1 MISIFPPPEFVS
13 LSVLVIT
20 YSIMR
25 TYLVFIILVLC
36 IEKSF
41 QVLLALKIQSHN
53 KLFQLPVD
61 ANDEDEDIDYR
72 FWHLI
77 MNKVMKSDNLGR
89 SVPATAS
96 RFSLYYT
103 GFAIFRSWHDVTRLT
118 MTRLATIKKPAMIGA
133 LRCTSTIK
141 DVNIKSV

>member
-1 MISIFPPPEFVS
+1 M
-13 LSVLVIT
+13 
-20 YSIMR
+20 
-25 TYLVFIILVLC
+25 FIILVLC

-72 FWHLI
+72 FSHLI
-77 MNKVMKSDNLGR
+77 MNKIMKSVNLGR
-89 SVPATAS
+89 SVPATVS
-96 RFSLYYT
+96 
-103 GFAIFRSWHDVTRLT
+103 RLT
-118 MTRLATIKKPAMIGA
+118 MTRLAIIKKPVTIGA

-141 DVNIKSV
+141 DVNIKSL

>member
-41 QVLLALKIQSHN
+41 QVLLALKIQSQN
-53 KLFQLPVD
+53 KPF
-61 ANDEDEDIDYR
+61 
-72 FWHLI
+72 
-77 MNKVMKSDNLGR
+77 
-89 SVPATAS
+89 
-96 RFSLYYT
+96 
-103 GFAIFRSWHDVTRLT
+103 
-118 MTRLATIKKPAMIGA
+118 
-133 LRCTSTIK
+133 
-141 DVNIKSV
+141 